1 MPDRERTSVDHL
13 EHARELVW
21 EALQSM
27 EEAQRVM
34 FRAGDCY
41 VGQVWGDGVR
51 TVIEMTERM
60 ADIAGDLSTSH
71 IEIGRLVKTDTA
83 RDPQPP
89 A

>member
-27 EEAQRVM
+27 EEAQRIM
-34 FRAGDCY
+34 FKAGDSY
-41 VGQVWGDGVR
+41 VSQVWGDGVR

>member
-21 EALQSM
+21 EALQKM
-27 EEAQRVM
+27 EEAQRIM

-41 VGQVWGDGVR
+41 VSQVWGDGVR

>member
-1 MPDRERTSVDHL
+1 MPDRELTSVEHL

-21 EALQSM
+21 EALQTM

-41 VGQVWGDGVR
+41 VSQVWGDGVR

-71 IEIGRLVKTDTA
+71 IEIGRLVRTDAA
-83 RDPQPP
+83 RDQPP
-89 A
+89 G

>member
-21 EALQSM
+21 EALQKM

-41 VGQVWGDGVR
+41 VSQVWGDGVR

-60 ADIAGDLSTSH
+60 ADVAGDLSTSH
-71 IEIGRLVKTDTA
+71 IEIGRLVKTDNA
-83 RDPQPP
+83 RGPQPP
-89 A
+89 S

>member
-1 MPDRERTSVDHL
+1 MPERERTSVDHL
-13 EHARELVW
+13 EHARDLVW

-34 FRAGDCY
+34 FKAGDCY
-41 VGQVWGDGVR
+41 VSQVWGDGVR

-71 IEIGRLVKTDTA
+71 IEIGRLVKTDSA

>member
-1 MPDRERTSVDHL
+1 MPERERTSVDHL

-27 EEAQRVM
+27 EEAQRIM

-41 VGQVWGDGVR
+41 VSQVWGDGVR

>member
-1 MPDRERTSVDHL
+1 MPERELTSVEQL

-21 EALQSM
+21 EALQTM

-34 FRAGDCY
+34 FKAGDCY

-71 IEIGRLVKTDTA
+71 IEIGRLARTDRT

>member
-1 MPDRERTSVDHL
+1 MPDRELTSVEHL
-13 EHARELVW
+13 EQAGDLVW

-41 VGQVWGDGVR
+41 VSQVWGDGVR

-71 IEIGRLVKTDTA
+71 IEIGRLVKTDAA
-83 RDPQPP
+83 RDPEPP
-89 A
+89 G

>member
-1 MPDRERTSVDHL
+1 MPDPELTSVHHL

-34 FRAGDCY
+34 FKAGDCY
-41 VGQVWGDGVR
+41 VSQVWGDGVR

-83 RDPQPP
+83 RDPGTPG
-89 A
+89 

>member
-27 EEAQRVM
+27 EEAQRIM
-34 FRAGDCY
+34 FKAGDCY
-41 VGQVWGDGVR
+41 VSQVWGDGVR

>member
-41 VGQVWGDGVR
+41 VSQVWGDGVR

>member
-1 MPDRERTSVDHL
+1 MPDRELTSVEQLD
-13 EHARELVW
+13 HARELVW

-34 FRAGDCY
+34 FKAGDCY
-41 VGQVWGDGVR
+41 VRQVWGDGVR

-60 ADIAGDLSTSH
+60 ADIAGELSTSH
-71 IEIGRLVKTDTA
+71 IEIGRLVKTDAA
-83 RDPQPP
+83 RGPQPP

>member
-1 MPDRERTSVDHL
+1 MPDRELTSVDHL
-13 EHARELVW
+13 EQARDLVW
-21 EALQSM
+21 EALQTM

-34 FRAGDCY
+34 FKAGDCY
-41 VGQVWGDGVR
+41 VSQVWGEGVR

-83 RDPQPP
+83 RDPRPP
-89 A
+89 G

>member
-21 EALQSM
+21 DALQSM
-27 EEAQRVM
+27 EEAQRIM
-34 FRAGDCY
+34 FKAGDCY
-41 VGQVWGDGVR
+41 VSQVWGDGVR

-60 ADIAGDLSTSH
+60 ADIAGDLSTTH

>member
-1 MPDRERTSVDHL
+1 MPERESTSVDHL

-21 EALQSM
+21 EALQAM

-34 FRAGDCY
+34 FKAGDCY

-89 A
+89 P